1 MFFLR
6 IHDYSCLVTN
16 FRGFG
21 KYVHGCFSAIFPT
34 RKLKELLF
42 KKYGSVKVFSV
53 AVEFDSTGI
62 AGGQHS
68 LLEGPD
74 ILAAERK

>member
-1 MFFLR
+1 M
-6 IHDYSCLVTN
+6 VTN

-21 KYVHGCFSAIFPT
+21 KYSHGCFSAVFSS
-34 RKLKELLF
+34 RKLMELQF
-42 KKYGSVKVFSV
+42 KTYGSVEVCSV